1 MVAQFCDEGA
11 EGGQVQWYT
20 SVIPAF
26 GKIRQEDHEF
36 ETSVSY
42 IGGPCF
48 KSRKRGLGIRLHG

>member
-1 MVAQFCDEGA
+1 MRVLREARYNGI
-11 EGGQVQWYT
+11 
-20 SVIPAF
+20 IPAF